1 MLENI
6 SAFDGIALGVVVI
19 SAIMAFARGFL
30 RELATLGAFI
40 GALAAAYYAR
50 KFLHDWVAGLMP
62 EGSHA
67 LAPDIILVV
76 TAFLIVYTLV
86 AWLGQSLSRSI
97 MTNGDIG
104 LFDHIAGLVFGIIRG
119 GVALV
124 FFAVLLSVGLEDERV
139 PPFILESV
147 SYPILAQ
154 AADSVTGEAREA
166 GQNAQKPK
174 DATPAS
180 GD

>member
-6 SAFDGIALGVVVI
+6 SAFDGIALGVIII

-50 KFLHDWVAGLMP
+50 KFLNGYVASLLP
-62 EGSHA
+62 EGTHP

-76 TAFLIVYTLV
+76 TAFLIVYVIV
-86 AWLGQSLSRSI
+86 AWLGQSLSKSI

-104 LFDHIAGLVFGIIRG
+104 LFDHIAGLVFGVIRG

-124 FFAVLLSVGLEDERV
+124 FFAVLLSVGLEDDRV
-139 PPFILESV
+139 PPFIQDSLT
-147 SYPILAQ
+147 YPLLAK
-154 AADSVTGEAREA
+154 AADAITGEAREVSRGA
-166 GQNAQKPK
+166 APA
-174 DATPAS
+174 ATPLR

>member
-6 SAFDGIALGVVVI
+6 SAFDGIALGIILI
-19 SAIMAFARGFL
+19 SALMAFARGFL

-50 KFLHDWVAGLMP
+50 KFLHGTVAGLLP
-62 EGSHA
+62 EGSHP

-76 TAFLIVYTLV
+76 SAFLIVYVIV
-86 AWLGQSLSRSI
+86 AWLGQSLSKSI

-104 LFDHIAGLVFGIIRG
+104 LFDHIAGLVFGVIRG

-124 FFAVLLSVGLEDERV
+124 FFAVLLSVGLEDDRV
-139 PPFILESV
+139 PPFIQDSF
-147 SYPILAQ
+147 SYPILAS
-154 AADSVTGEAREA
+154 AADAATGEAREA
-166 GQNAQKPK
+166 SRS
-174 DATPAS
+174 ATELAPAS

>member
-6 SAFDGIALGVVVI
+6 SAFDGIALGVIVI
-19 SAIMAFARGFL
+19 SALMAFARGFL

-50 KFLHDWVAGLMP
+50 KFLHGTVADLLP
-62 EGSHA
+62 AGSHP

-76 TAFLIVYTLV
+76 TAFLIVYVIV
-86 AWLGQSLSRSI
+86 AWLGQSLSKSI

-104 LFDHIAGLVFGIIRG
+104 LFDHIAGLVFGVIRG

-124 FFAVLLSVGLEDERV
+124 FFAVLLSVGLEDDRV
-139 PPFILESV
+139 PPFIQDSL
-147 SYPILAQ
+147 SYPILAS
-154 AADSVTGEAREA
+154 AANAVTGEAREVSRSA
-166 GQNAQKPK
+166 VP
-174 DATPAS
+174 DVPAS

>member
-6 SAFDGIALGVVVI
+6 SAFDAIALGVILI

-50 KFLHDWVAGLMP
+50 KFFTEQVAGLLP
-62 EGSHA
+62 EGTHP

-76 TAFLIVYTLV
+76 TAFLIVYVVV
-86 AWLGQSLSRSI
+86 AWLGQSLSKSI

-104 LFDHIAGLVFGIIRG
+104 LFDHIAGLVFGVIRG
-119 GVALV
+119 GIALV
-124 FFAVLLSVGLEDERV
+124 FFAVLLSVGLEDDRV
-139 PPFILESV
+139 PPFIQDSF
-147 SYPILAQ
+147 SYPLLAK
-154 AADSVTGEAREA
+154 AADAVTGEARA
-166 GQNAQKPK
+166 VSR
-174 DATPAS
+174 DASATSAPLT

>member
-6 SAFDGIALGVVVI
+6 SAFDGIALGIIIV

-50 KFLHDWVAGLMP
+50 KLLHGVVADLLP
-62 EGSHA
+62 PGSHP
-67 LAPDIILVV
+67 LAPDIILVIS
-76 TAFLIVYTLV
+76 AFLIVYVIV
-86 AWLGQSLSRSI
+86 AWLGHGLSKSI

-104 LFDHIAGLVFGIIRG
+104 MFDHIAGLVFWIIRG

-124 FFAVLLSVGLEDERV
+124 FFAVLLNAGFRVDRV
-139 PPFILESV
+139 PPFIQNSI
-147 SYPILAQ
+147 SYPILAR
-154 AADSVTGEAREA
+154 AADAVTGEAREVSEHGQA
-166 GQNAQKPK
+166 G
-174 DATPAS
+174 TPAS

>member
-6 SAFDGIALGVVVI
+6 SAFDGIALGIIII

-50 KFLHDWVAGLMP
+50 KFLHGTVADLLP
-62 EGSHA
+62 AGSHP

-76 TAFLIVYTLV
+76 SAFLIVYVIV
-86 AWLGQSLSRSI
+86 AWLGQALSKSI

-104 LFDHIAGLVFGIIRG
+104 LFDHIAGLVFGVIRG

-124 FFAVLLSVGLEDERV
+124 FFAVLLSVGLEDDRV
-139 PPFILESV
+139 PPFIQDSF
-147 SYPILAQ
+147 SYPILAK
-154 AADSVTGEAREA
+154 AADAVTGEAREVSRSVTDPA
-166 GQNAQKPK
+166 
-174 DATPAS
+174 PAS

>member
-6 SAFDGIALGVVVI
+6 SAFDGIALGIIVI

-40 GALAAAYYAR
+40 GAIAAAFYAR
-50 KFLHDWVAGLMP
+50 RFLHGTVADLLP
-62 EGSHA
+62 EGTHP
-67 LAPDIILVV
+67 LAPDIILIV
-76 TAFLIVYTLV
+76 TAFLIVYIIV
-86 AWLGQSLSRSI
+86 AWLGHGLSKSI

-104 LFDHIAGLVFGIIRG
+104 MFDHIAGLIFGIIRG

-124 FFAVLLSVGLEDERV
+124 FFAVLLNAVYKVNQV
-139 PPFILESV
+139 PPFIQDSLT
-147 SYPILAQ
+147 YPILARAADAVTVEAGEVGHTGEQ
-154 AADSVTGEAREA
+154 AAPV
-166 GQNAQKPK
+166 
-174 DATPAS
+174 S

>member
-1 MLENI
+1 
-6 SAFDGIALGVVVI
+6 
-19 SAIMAFARGFL
+19 MAFARGFL

-50 KFLHDWVAGLMP
+50 KFLTGWVAGLLP
-62 EGSHA
+62 PDSHP

-76 TAFLIVYTLV
+76 TAFLIVYVIV
-86 AWLGQSLSRSI
+86 AFLGQALSKSI

-104 LFDHIAGLVFGIIRG
+104 LFDHIAGLVFGVIRG

-124 FFAVLLSVGLEDERV
+124 FFAVLLSVGLEEERV
-139 PPFILESV
+139 PPFIQDSF
-147 SYPILAQ
+147 SYPILAG
-154 AADSVTGEAREA
+154 AADAVTGEAREA
-166 GQNAQKPK
+166 GREAGGE
-174 DATPAS
+174 TPVM

>member
-6 SAFDGIALGVVVI
+6 SAFDGIALGIIVI

-50 KFLHDWVAGLMP
+50 KFMHGTVAGLLP
-62 EGSHA
+62 EGSHP

-76 TAFLIVYTLV
+76 SAFLIVYIIV
-86 AWLGQSLSRSI
+86 AWLGHGLSKSI

-104 LFDHIAGLVFGIIRG
+104 MFDHIAGLIFGIIRG

-124 FFAVLLSVGLEDERV
+124 FFAVLLNAGFKVSQV
-139 PPFILESV
+139 PPFIQNSL
-147 SYPILAQ
+147 SYPILAS
-154 AADSVTGEAREA
+154 AADAVTGEASEVSHP
-166 GQNAQKPK
+166 GEK
-174 DATPAS
+174 ATPAS

>member
-6 SAFDGIALGVVVI
+6 SAFDAIALAVIVI

-50 KFLHDWVAGLMP
+50 KFFQGTVADLLP
-62 EGSHA
+62 AGSHP

-76 TAFLIVYTLV
+76 SAFLIVYVIV
-86 AWLGQSLSRSI
+86 AWLGQSLSKSI
-97 MTNGDIG
+97 MTNGEIG
-104 LFDHIAGLVFGIIRG
+104 MFDHIAGLVFGVIRG

-124 FFAVLLSVGLEDERV
+124 FFAVLLSVGLEQERV
-139 PPFILESV
+139 PPFIQDSL
-147 SYPILAQ
+147 SYPVLAS
-154 AADSVTGEAREA
+154 AADAVTGEAREVSQGGLPPA
-166 GQNAQKPK
+166 
-174 DATPAS
+174 PAS

>member
-6 SAFDGIALGVVVI
+6 SAFDGIALGVIII

-50 KFLHDWVAGLMP
+50 KFLHGTVAGLLP
-62 EGSHA
+62 EGSHP

-76 TAFLIVYTLV
+76 TAFLIVYIIV
-86 AWLGQSLSRSI
+86 AWLGHGLSKSI

-104 LFDHIAGLVFGIIRG
+104 LFDHIAGLIFGIIRG
-119 GVALV
+119 GVALI
-124 FFAVLLSVGLEDERV
+124 FFAVLLNAGFKVNQV
-139 PPFILESV
+139 PPFIQDSF
-147 SYPILAQ
+147 SYPILAR
-154 AADSVTGEAREA
+154 AADAVTGEATEV
-166 GQNAQKPK
+166 GQPGEK
-174 DATPAS
+174 ATPAS

>member
-6 SAFDGIALGVVVI
+6 SAFDGIALGIIII

-50 KFLHDWVAGLMP
+50 KFLHGTVADLLP
-62 EGSHA
+62 AGSHP

-76 TAFLIVYTLV
+76 SAFLIVYLIV
-86 AWLGQSLSRSI
+86 AWLGQALSKSI

-104 LFDHIAGLVFGIIRG
+104 LFDHIAGLVFGVIRG

-124 FFAVLLSVGLEDERV
+124 FFAVLLSVGLEDDRV
-139 PPFILESV
+139 PPFIQDSF
-147 SYPILAQ
+147 SYPILAK
-154 AADSVTGEAREA
+154 AADTVTGEAREVSRSVTDPA
-166 GQNAQKPK
+166 
-174 DATPAS
+174 PAS

>member
-6 SAFDGIALGVVVI
+6 SAFDGIALGVILI
-19 SAIMAFARGFL
+19 SALMAFARGFL

-50 KFLHDWVAGLMP
+50 KFLQGTVADLLP
-62 EGSHA
+62 PGSHP

-76 TAFLIVYTLV
+76 TAFLIVYVIV
-86 AWLGQSLSRSI
+86 AWLGQSLSKSI
-97 MTNGDIG
+97 MSNGDIG
-104 LFDHIAGLVFGIIRG
+104 LFDHIAGLVFGVIRG

-124 FFAVLLSVGLEDERV
+124 FFAVLLSVGLEQERV
-139 PPFILESV
+139 PPFIQDSL
-147 SYPILAQ
+147 SYPILAN
-154 AADSVTGEAREA
+154 AADAVTGEAREVSRSA
-166 GQNAQKPK
+166 VP
-174 DATPAS
+174 ATPAS

>member
-6 SAFDGIALGVVVI
+6 SAFDGIALGIILI
-19 SAIMAFARGFL
+19 SALMAFARGFL

-50 KFLHDWVAGLMP
+50 KFLHGTVADLLP
-62 EGSHA
+62 AGSHP

-76 TAFLIVYTLV
+76 SAFLIVYVIV
-86 AWLGQSLSRSI
+86 AWLGQSLSKSI

-104 LFDHIAGLVFGIIRG
+104 LFDHIAGLVFGVIRG
-119 GVALV
+119 CVALV
-124 FFAVLLSVGLEDERV
+124 FFAVLLSVGLEDDRV
-139 PPFILESV
+139 PPFIQDSF
-147 SYPILAQ
+147 SYPILAG
-154 AADSVTGEAREA
+154 AADAVTGEAREA
-166 GQNAQKPK
+166 SRSAADP
-174 DATPAS
+174 APAS

>member
-6 SAFDGIALGVVVI
+6 SAFDGIALGIVVV

-50 KFLHDWVAGLMP
+50 LFLHDWVAGLLP
-62 EGSHA
+62 QGSHA

-76 TAFLIVYTLV
+76 CAFLIVYVIV

-97 MTNGDIG
+97 MTNGEIG
-104 LFDHIAGLVFGIIRG
+104 IVDHVAGLVFGVIRG

-124 FFAVLLSVGLEDERV
+124 FFAVLLSVGIEDERV
-139 PPFILESV
+139 PPFIQDSAT
-147 SYPILAQ
+147 YPVLAA
-154 AADSVTGEAREA
+154 AADAVTGGAQEVARDAA
-166 GQNAQKPK
+166 G
-174 DATPAS
+174 DAPAT

>member
-6 SAFDGIALGVVVI
+6 SAFDGIALGVIVI
-19 SAIMAFARGFL
+19 SALMAFARGFL

-50 KFLHDWVAGLMP
+50 KFLHGTVADLLP
-62 EGSHA
+62 AGSHP

-76 TAFLIVYTLV
+76 TAFLIVYVIV
-86 AWLGQSLSRSI
+86 AWLGQSLSKSI

-104 LFDHIAGLVFGIIRG
+104 LFDHIAGLVFGVIRG

-124 FFAVLLSVGLEDERV
+124 FFAVLLSVGLEDDRV
-139 PPFILESV
+139 PPFIQDSL
-147 SYPILAQ
+147 SYPILAG
-154 AADSVTGEAREA
+154 AANTVTGEAREVSRSA
-166 GQNAQKPK
+166 VP
-174 DATPAS
+174 DVPAS

>member
-6 SAFDGIALGVVVI
+6 SAFDGIALGIIIV

-50 KFLHDWVAGLMP
+50 KFLHGTVADLLP
-62 EGSHA
+62 AGSHP

-76 TAFLIVYTLV
+76 SAFLIVYVIV
-86 AWLGQSLSRSI
+86 AWLGQALSKSI

-104 LFDHIAGLVFGIIRG
+104 LFDHIAGLVFGVIRG

-124 FFAVLLSVGLEDERV
+124 FFAVLLSVGLEDDRV
-139 PPFILESV
+139 PPFIQDSF
-147 SYPILAQ
+147 SYPILAK
-154 AADSVTGEAREA
+154 AADSVTGEAREVSRSVTDPA
-166 GQNAQKPK
+166 
-174 DATPAS
+174 PAS

>member
-6 SAFDGIALGVVVI
+6 SAFDGIVLAVI
-19 SAIMAFARGFL
+19 VMSAIMAFARGFL

-40 GALAAAYYAR
+40 GALAGAYYAR
-50 KFLHDWVAGLMP
+50 KFLKSSVADLLP
-62 EGSHA
+62 AGSHP

-76 TAFLIVYTLV
+76 GAFLIVYVIV
-86 AWLGQSLSRSI
+86 AWIGQGLSRSI

-124 FFAVLLSVGLEDERV
+124 FFAVLLSVGLEEERV
-139 PPFILESV
+139 PPFIQDSL
-147 SYPILAQ
+147 SYPWLAQ
-154 AADSVTGEAREA
+154 AADAVTGEAREVGRSA
-166 GQNAQKPK
+166 APAPP
-174 DATPAS
+174 AT

>member
-6 SAFDGIALGVVVI
+6 SAFDGIALGIIII

-50 KFLHDWVAGLMP
+50 KFLHGTVADLLP
-62 EGSHA
+62 AGSHP

-76 TAFLIVYTLV
+76 SAFLIVYVIV
-86 AWLGQSLSRSI
+86 AWLGQALSKSI

-104 LFDHIAGLVFGIIRG
+104 LFDHIAGLVFGVIRG

-124 FFAVLLSVGLEDERV
+124 FFAVLLSVGLEDDRV
-139 PPFILESV
+139 PPFIQDSF
-147 SYPILAQ
+147 SYPILAK
-154 AADSVTGEAREA
+154 AADTVTGEAREVSRSVTDPA
-166 GQNAQKPK
+166 
-174 DATPAS
+174 PAS

>member
-6 SAFDGIALGVVVI
+6 SAFDGIALGVIVI

-50 KFLHDWVAGLMP
+50 KFLQGTVADLLP
-62 EGSHA
+62 AGSHP

-76 TAFLIVYTLV
+76 SAFLIVYVIV
-86 AWLGQSLSRSI
+86 AWLGQSLSKSI

-104 LFDHIAGLVFGIIRG
+104 MFDHIAGLVFGVIRG

-124 FFAVLLSVGLEDERV
+124 FFAVLLSVGLEQERV
-139 PPFILESV
+139 PPFIQDSL
-147 SYPILAQ
+147 SYPILAG
-154 AADSVTGEAREA
+154 AADAVTGEAREVSQGTLPA
-166 GQNAQKPK
+166 A
-174 DATPAS
+174 PAS

>member
-6 SAFDGIALGVVVI
+6 SAFDGIALGVIVV

-50 KFLHDWVAGLMP
+50 KFLHGVVADLLP
-62 EGSHA
+62 EGSHP
-67 LAPDIILVV
+67 LAPDIILVIG
-76 TAFLIVYTLV
+76 AFLIVYVIV
-86 AWLGQSLSRSI
+86 AWLGHGLSKSI

-104 LFDHIAGLVFGIIRG
+104 LFDHIAGLVFGVIRG
-119 GVALV
+119 VVALV
-124 FFAVLLSVGLEDERV
+124 FFAVLLNAGFKVDRV
-139 PPFILESV
+139 PPFIQNSF
-147 SYPILAQ
+147 SYPILAS
-154 AADSVTGEAREA
+154 AADAVTGEASEVSSH
-166 GQNAQKPK
+166 GQEGAP
-174 DATPAS
+174 AT

>member
-50 KFLHDWVAGLMP
+50 KFLNGVVAGLLP
-62 EGSHA
+62 EGTHP

-76 TAFLIVYTLV
+76 VAFLIVYVIV
-86 AWLGQSLSRSI
+86 AWMGQSLSKSI

-104 LFDHIAGLVFGIIRG
+104 LFDHIAGLVFGVIRG
-119 GVALV
+119 LIALV

-139 PPFILESV
+139 PPFIQDSA
-147 SYPILAQ
+147 SYPLLAA
-154 AADSVTGEAREA
+154 AADAVTGEAREA
-166 GQNAQKPK
+166 SRKARPEE
-174 DATPAS
+174 APLS

>member
-6 SAFDGIALGVVVI
+6 SAFDGIALGVILI

-50 KFLHDWVAGLMP
+50 KFFTGYVAGLLP
-62 EGSHA
+62 EGTHP

-76 TAFLIVYTLV
+76 TAFLIVYVVV
-86 AWLGQSLSRSI
+86 AWLGQSLSKSI

-104 LFDHIAGLVFGIIRG
+104 LFDHIAGLFFGVIRG
-119 GVALV
+119 VIALV

-139 PPFILESV
+139 PPFIQESL
-147 SYPILAQ
+147 SYPLLAK
-154 AADSVTGEAREA
+154 AADAVTGEAREVSRSA
-166 GQNAQKPK
+166 IPPGAPL
-174 DATPAS
+174 T

>member
-6 SAFDGIALGVVVI
+6 SAFDGIALGVILV
-19 SAIMAFARGFL
+19 SALMAFARGFL

-50 KFLHDWVAGLMP
+50 KFLTGWVAGLLP
-62 EGSHA
+62 PDSHP

-76 TAFLIVYTLV
+76 TAFLIVYVIV
-86 AWLGQSLSRSI
+86 AFLGQALSKSI

-104 LFDHIAGLVFGIIRG
+104 LFDHIAGLVFGVIRG

-124 FFAVLLSVGLEDERV
+124 FFAVLLSVGLEEERV
-139 PPFILESV
+139 PPFIQDSF
-147 SYPILAQ
+147 SYPILAG
-154 AADSVTGEAREA
+154 AADAVTGEAREDGREA
-166 GQNAQKPK
+166 GGE
-174 DATPAS
+174 TPAT

>member
-6 SAFDGIALGVVVI
+6 SAFDGIALGIILI
-19 SAIMAFARGFL
+19 SALMAFARGFL

-50 KFLHDWVAGLMP
+50 KFLHGTVADLLP
-62 EGSHA
+62 AGSHP

-76 TAFLIVYTLV
+76 SAFLIVYVIV
-86 AWLGQSLSRSI
+86 AWLGQALSKSI

-104 LFDHIAGLVFGIIRG
+104 LFDHIAGLVFGVIRG

-124 FFAVLLSVGLEDERV
+124 FFAVLLSVGLEDDRV
-139 PPFILESV
+139 PPFIQDSF
-147 SYPILAQ
+147 SYPILAK
-154 AADSVTGEAREA
+154 AADTVTGEAREVSRSVTDPA
-166 GQNAQKPK
+166 
-174 DATPAS
+174 PAS

>member
-6 SAFDGIALGVVVI
+6 SAFDGIAVGVILI
-19 SAIMAFARGFL
+19 SALMAFARGFL

-50 KFLHDWVAGLMP
+50 KFLNGWVAGFLP
-62 EGSHA
+62 PDTHP

-76 TAFLIVYTLV
+76 TAFLIVYVIVTFI
-86 AWLGQSLSRSI
+86 GQALSRSI

-104 LFDHIAGLVFGIIRG
+104 LFDHIAGLVFGVIRG

-124 FFAVLLSVGLEDERV
+124 FFAVLLSVGLEEERV
-139 PPFILESV
+139 PPFIQDSF
-147 SYPILAQ
+147 SYPMLAR
-154 AADSVTGEAREA
+154 AAEAVTGEARQAGREA
-166 GQNAQKPK
+166 STGTAAE
-174 DATPAS
+174 D
-180 GD
+180 

>member
-6 SAFDGIALGVVVI
+6 SAFDGIALAVILI
-19 SAIMAFARGFL
+19 SALMAFARGFL

-50 KFLHDWVAGLMP
+50 KFFHGEVANLLP
-62 EGSHA
+62 AGSHP

-76 TAFLIVYTLV
+76 TAFLIVYVIV
-86 AWLGQSLSRSI
+86 AWLGQSLSKSI

-104 LFDHIAGLVFGIIRG
+104 LFDHIAGLVFGVIRG

-124 FFAVLLSVGLEDERV
+124 FFAVLLSVGLEEERV
-139 PPFILESV
+139 PPFIQDSL
-147 SYPILAQ
+147 SYPILAR
-154 AADSVTGEAREA
+154 AADAVTGEAREVSRSA
-166 GQNAQKPK
+166 APF
-174 DATPAS
+174 APAS

>member
-6 SAFDGIALGVVVI
+6 SAFDGIALGVIII

-50 KFLHDWVAGLMP
+50 KFLHGTVADLLP
-62 EGSHA
+62 PGSHP

-76 TAFLIVYTLV
+76 TAFLIVYVIV
-86 AWLGQSLSRSI
+86 AALGQSLSKSI
-97 MTNGDIG
+97 MSNGEIG

-124 FFAVLLSVGLEDERV
+124 FFAVLLTVGFEDERV
-139 PPFILESV
+139 PPFIQDSL
-147 SYPILAQ
+147 SYPVLAS
-154 AADSVTGEAREA
+154 AAKAVTGEAREA
-166 GQNAQKPK
+166 SQGAQPR
-174 DATPAS
+174 TPAS

>member
-6 SAFDGIALGVVVI
+6 SAFDGIALGIIII

-50 KFLHDWVAGLMP
+50 KFLHGTVADFLP
-62 EGSHA
+62 AGSHP

-76 TAFLIVYTLV
+76 SAFLIVYVIV
-86 AWLGQSLSRSI
+86 AWLGQALSKSI

-104 LFDHIAGLVFGIIRG
+104 LFDHIAGLVFGVIRG

-124 FFAVLLSVGLEDERV
+124 FFAVLLSVGLEDDRV
-139 PPFILESV
+139 PPFIQDSF
-147 SYPILAQ
+147 SYPILAK
-154 AADSVTGEAREA
+154 AADTVTGEAREVSRSVTDPA
-166 GQNAQKPK
+166 
-174 DATPAS
+174 PAS

>member
-6 SAFDGIALGVVVI
+6 SAFDAIALGVILI
-19 SAIMAFARGFL
+19 SALMAFARGFL

-50 KFLHDWVAGLMP
+50 KFFTGYVAGLLP
-62 EGSHA
+62 EGSHP

-76 TAFLIVYTLV
+76 TAFLIVYVIV
-86 AWLGQSLSRSI
+86 AWLGQSLSKSI

-104 LFDHIAGLVFGIIRG
+104 LFDHIAGLVFGVIRG
-119 GVALV
+119 GIALV
-124 FFAVLLSVGLEDERV
+124 FFAVLLSVGLEDDRV
-139 PPFILESV
+139 PPFIQDSF
-147 SYPILAQ
+147 SYPLLAK
-154 AADSVTGEAREA
+154 AADAVTGEAREVSRGA
-166 GQNAQKPK
+166 S
-174 DATPAS
+174 ATSAPLT

>member
-6 SAFDGIALGVVVI
+6 SAFDGIALGVILV
-19 SAIMAFARGFL
+19 SALMAFARGFL

-50 KFLHDWVAGLMP
+50 KFLTGWVAGLLP
-62 EGSHA
+62 PDSHP

-76 TAFLIVYTLV
+76 TAFLIVYVIV
-86 AWLGQSLSRSI
+86 AFLGQALSKSI

-104 LFDHIAGLVFGIIRG
+104 LFDHIAGLVFGVIRG

-124 FFAVLLSVGLEDERV
+124 FFAVLLSVGLEEERV
-139 PPFILESV
+139 PPFIQDSF
-147 SYPILAQ
+147 SYPILAG
-154 AADSVTGEAREA
+154 AADAVTGEAREA
-166 GQNAQKPK
+166 GRGAGGE
-174 DATPAS
+174 TPAT

>member
-6 SAFDGIALGVVVI
+6 SAFDGIALGVILV
-19 SAIMAFARGFL
+19 SALMAFARGFL

-50 KFLHDWVAGLMP
+50 KFLTGWVAGLLP
-62 EGSHA
+62 PDSHP

-76 TAFLIVYTLV
+76 TAFLIVYVIV
-86 AWLGQSLSRSI
+86 AFLGQALSKSI

-104 LFDHIAGLVFGIIRG
+104 LFDHIAGLVFGVIRG

-124 FFAVLLSVGLEDERV
+124 FFAVLLSVGLEEERV
-139 PPFILESV
+139 PPFIQDSF
-147 SYPILAQ
+147 SYPFLAG
-154 AADSVTGEAREA
+154 AADAVTGEAREA
-166 GQNAQKPK
+166 GRGTGGE
-174 DATPAS
+174 TPAT

>member
-6 SAFDGIALGVVVI
+6 SAFDGIALGVILI
-19 SAIMAFARGFL
+19 SALMAFARGFL

-50 KFLHDWVAGLMP
+50 KFFHGKVADLLP
-62 EGSHA
+62 AGSHP

-76 TAFLIVYTLV
+76 TAFLIVYVIV
-86 AWLGQSLSRSI
+86 AWLGQSLSKSI

-104 LFDHIAGLVFGIIRG
+104 LFDHIAGLVFGVIRG

-124 FFAVLLSVGLEDERV
+124 FFAVLLSVGLEEERV
-139 PPFILESV
+139 PPFIQDSL
-147 SYPILAQ
+147 SYPILAR
-154 AADSVTGEAREA
+154 AADAVTGEAREVSRSA
-166 GQNAQKPK
+166 APVE
-174 DATPAS
+174 PAS